1 MKNNEQQQKK
11 KHFRKKNKRG
21 RTQEKQIRFY
31 IKVFAYSM
39 ALSG

>member
-1 MKNNEQQQKK
+1 MKNNKQKVKK
-11 KHFRKKNKRG
+11 KLGKNKPG